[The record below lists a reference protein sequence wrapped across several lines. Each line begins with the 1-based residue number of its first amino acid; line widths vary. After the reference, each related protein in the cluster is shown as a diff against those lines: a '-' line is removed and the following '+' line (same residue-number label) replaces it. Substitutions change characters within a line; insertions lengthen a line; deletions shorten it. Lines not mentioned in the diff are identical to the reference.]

1 MRASLWF
8 WGLAGLQLYFFYPS
22 NWVLLFIFVS
32 SAVLARLLRY
42 FVLDKWQHQVPTD
55 GSWWVVITGTS
66 SGFGQL
72 GALRLASR
80 GINVV
85 ATVRRESDGESL
97 LKRAASDAIRRRIHV
112 VLMDVASVA
121 SVKEARDQV
130 AAKLQQGNGLLV
142 GVINNAGYSV
152 SGRLEA
158 VPLGKWKKEYDVNVF
173 GVVAVTQAFL
183 PLLKSAAKQGASP
196 RVVFV
201 SSVVG
206 SAAMAETAPYSS
218 SKFAVQAIAD
228 NARVE
233 LRRYGI
239 KTVVIQPGAFKTEFF
254 GRLVKDFQLKDAEEG
269 EELLDPAMVSEV
281 HAEFEQKNEVLAK
294 LALSFPPGDPV
305 AEAMELSV
313 LTKMPESKI
322 FVGYDTGLYKLLS
335 LAPDEIGDLL
345 TWAIMTLPFGPFMR
359 SIILGKGN
367 KKDE

>member
-345 TWAIMTLPFGPFMR
+345 TWAIMTPFGPFMR